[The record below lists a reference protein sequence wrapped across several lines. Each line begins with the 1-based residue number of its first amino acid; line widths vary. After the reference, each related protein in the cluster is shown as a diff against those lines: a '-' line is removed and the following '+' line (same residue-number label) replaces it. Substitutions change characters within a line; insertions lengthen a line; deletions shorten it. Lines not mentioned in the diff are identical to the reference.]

1 MNKESMLKRAFN
13 QAMVNDAV
21 RHVDEKAD
29 FLVIKNYMTRY
40 AKKHGVDVSE
50 EEIEKYIVQQKRRY
64 NESLRGF
71 SFHRRMMK

>member
-40 AKKHGVDVSE
+40 ASCSRNAATM
-50 EEIEKYIVQQKRRY
+50 KR
-64 NESLRGF
+64 
-71 SFHRRMMK
+71 